1 MSRNNTKRLTVCAM
15 LAALGVILL
24 YIGSLIEVVDISM
37 AVVAS
42 MLSVIAVI
50 EYGKGTPWFVFFATA
65 VLGCILAPPWGGFGG
80 TLYYVAFFGFYPI
93 LKEYFERMSK
103 VKCWICKEVVFN
115 VCLAV
120 LIVVLKLL
128 FFSTVNIPIP
138 MYVMLVVLCEIVFVL
153 YDVALTRLITFYIYR
168 LRDRLKLK

>member
-1 MSRNNTKRLTVCAM
+1 MGRNKIKKLTTCAL

-24 YIGSLIEVVDISM
+24 YVGSILEVIDISM

-42 MLSVIAVI
+42 LLCVIAVI
-50 EYGKGTPWFVFFATA
+50 EYGKGAAWSVFFATA
-65 VLGCILAPPWGGFGG
+65 VLGFIIAPPWGGFGG

-93 LKEYFERMSK
+93 LKESFEKMSK
-103 VKCWICKEVVFN
+103 VKCWICKEAVFN
-115 VCLAV
+115 VCLA
-120 LIVVLKLL
+120 IMIAVLKLL
-128 FFSTVNIPIP
+128 LFSKVSIPIP
-138 MYVMLVVLCEIVFVL
+138 MYAIVVVLAEIVFIL